1 VVCADGSFLK
11 ANIEKGGDAVRT
23 AYAQFNKAKGEGEE

>member
-1 VVCADGSFLK
+1 LK

-23 AYAQFNKAKGEGEE
+23 AYAQFSKNARADGGEE